1 MNETKE
7 KKKSGRWRPWFFALL
22 LLLLFGAV
30 AVGSGVAAKYL
41 TARKQ
46 PQNIVDTQ
54 MFYFT
59 SNYLTDEDPMP
70 VIPVSAGTPYLT
82 FDLYNYADE
91 LRNAELD
98 ITYELSFDEK
108 PTGSAAALNPVSGTL
123 DKNTHD
129 SQTITLSGLENG
141 KEYVVKAVGTN
152 GYSKTIR
159 AKFVVEP
166 DPAKV
171 YKSLDTS
178 HALYVLLTVW
188 TEGEAKGTASI
199 TYPQGLIPDNTDRAM
214 RTWPSSLLSQRTG
227 TDSSSFTTEYSSHT
241 YRFFTADPGS
251 FSDSDFTVTV
261 GGIAEVTP

>member
-1 MNETKE
+1 MNETKG
-7 KKKSGRWRPWFFALL
+7 KKKSGRRRPWFFALL
-22 LLLLFGAV
+22 LLLLFGAL

-70 VIPVSAGTPYLT
+70 EIPVSAGTTSLT

-98 ITYELSFDEK
+98 IEYTLTLEK
-108 PTGSAAALNPVSGTL
+108 PEGSSAALSLVSGTL
-123 DKNTHD
+123 TKNTHD

-159 AKFVVEP
+159 AKFVVAP

-188 TEGEAKGTASI
+188 TEGEAKGAASI

-251 FSDSDFTVTV
+251 FSVSDFQVTV
-261 GGIAEVTP
+261 GGIAAVTP